1 MNEEVGLGYA
11 DIDLNLMY
19 DIRNRLPSV
28 CHKRID
34 LYWFYN
40 YKIVFFIKRNYKSL
54 CIFSYTKFLYY
65 LRIKRYIAIVS

>member
-11 DIDLNLMY
+11 EIDLNLMY

-34 LYWFYN
+34 LYWFYHYEIILLSIN
-40 YKIVFFIKRNYKSL
+40 
-54 CIFSYTKFLYY
+54 
-65 LRIKRYIAIVS
+65 